1 MFLKNQINDLQ
12 LKLKS
17 QTQNRYFINENSMKK
32 VVDQDGE
39 EIPKVNG
46 SYLTQL
52 GDEFTKMSDE
62 LLAARKIMNANS
74 EQTLESFLSKHIP
87 QFNEFK
93 LRVLDGL
100 IDWYSKSNQ
109 LAKQATKYSDTLE
122 EYKMLFVQMKQL
134 VKEKDMMLKKLQNH
148 TNNSRNLQ
156 MNR

>member
-12 LKLKS
+12 VKLRG
-17 QTQNRYFINENSMKK
+17 QTQNRYFVNENSMKK
-32 VVDQDGE
+32 FVDQDGE

-52 GDEFTKMSDE
+52 GDEFGKISDE
-62 LLAARKIMNANS
+62 LLAARKIMNESS

-100 IDWYSKSNQ
+100 IDWHQKSNE
-109 LAKQATKYSDTLE
+109 LAKLANKYHDTLE
-122 EYKMLFVQMKQL
+122 EYKMLFV
-134 VKEKDMMLKKLQNH
+134 
-148 TNNSRNLQ
+148 
-156 MNR
+156 